1 MKSQN
6 QEIIEDENISEL
18 TNTVREVD
26 QIQENKSPET
36 ASTLPIKSQVNYTIL
51 LREIKSIETDMKKL
65 QETGIIQINPLKKP
79 KSKGQKVSKS
89 NNINYN
95 KLKMDHQ
102 KNIQSREIAGN
113 PFSSTLRPVE
123 LGHCVAQFI

>member
-36 ASTLPIKSQVNYTIL
+36 ASTLPIKSQVNETIL

-79 KSKGQKVSKS
+79 KSKGQIVRKVT
-89 NNINYN
+89 ILTII
-95 KLKMDHQ
+95 KL
-102 KNIQSREIAGN
+102 
-113 PFSSTLRPVE
+113 TL
-123 LGHCVAQFI
+123 LLQDILITLCH